1 MKKKERR
8 KNSDKWEES
17 RYQKGTQ
24 MDKEKEFRNENSY
37 DDDDGLNR
45 ELNRRYHCIRADT
58 R

>member
-24 MDKEKEFRNENSY
+24 MDKEKEFRNENNY
-37 DDDDGLNR
+37 DGLNR
-45 ELNRRYHCIRADT
+45 EH
-58 R
+58 